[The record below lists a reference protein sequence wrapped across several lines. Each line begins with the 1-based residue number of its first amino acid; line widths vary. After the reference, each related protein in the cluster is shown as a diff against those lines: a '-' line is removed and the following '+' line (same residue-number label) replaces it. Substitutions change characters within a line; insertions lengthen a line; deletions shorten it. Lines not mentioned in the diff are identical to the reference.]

1 MKSYEFLLF
10 LAGVNRAD
18 TEMVEA
24 LYEAGCDDGTV
35 FSSNG
40 EVAIGFSREANSL
53 EEAVRTASA
62 NVVQAG
68 YSVSRVEPAEAPV
81 FDRINQELAIQ

>member
-1 MKSYEFLLF
+1 MKSFEFLLF
-10 LAGVNRAD
+10 LASVSRSNNA
-18 TEMVEA
+18 MAEA

-53 EEAVRTASA
+53 EEAVRSAIA

-68 YSVSRVEPAEAPV
+68 YSVSRVEPAEAPI
-81 FDRINQELAIQ
+81 FDRINQELAVR